1 VLLLSTHHDNEIT
14 KTTQASKIQPNE
26 IHQNITQEN
35 FPFPKIET
43 WTLTIRYHETQKKE
57 TNGQHKVIMDEHDLS
72 HITPTSP
79 AEPIH
84 PRC

>member
-43 WTLTIRYHETQKKE
+43 WTLTITYHENPEKGNKWSAQS
-57 TNGQHKVIMDEHDLS
+57 NHG
-72 HITPTSP
+72 
-79 AEPIH
+79 
-84 PRC
+84 